1 MNHPAE
7 NKCVMQAA
15 VDAYAIVDTFAEQA
29 YDDLTG
35 TAAETFQSPMGPIA
49 FLDHDRCWFK
59 SRVGMMGTEAPRAK
73 ALCNHLTMLG
83 GEMLVVNDASVD
95 ERFRHNPLVTGDPKI
110 RFYAGAP
117 LVSPSG
123 LVLGAIC
130 AIDTEPRQ
138 IEQDQLETLRFL
150 AQHVIETL
158 KKRRVALGGA

>member
-1 MNHPAE
+1 MNQSAE
-7 NKCVMQAA
+7 NECVRQAA
-15 VDAYAIVDTFAEQA
+15 VDAHAIVDTFTEQA
-29 YDDLTG
+29 YDDLTR
-35 TAAETFQSPMGPIA
+35 TAAETFQTPMALIA

-59 SRVGMMGTEAPRAK
+59 SRVGIFETEVPRAQ
-73 ALCNHLTMLG
+73 ALCNHLTLLG
-83 GEMLVVNDASVD
+83 GEMLIVNDASVD

-138 IEQDQLETLRFL
+138 IEQTQLETLQFL
-150 AQHVIETL
+150 AQQVVETL
-158 KKRRVALGGA
+158 EKRRGALGGA